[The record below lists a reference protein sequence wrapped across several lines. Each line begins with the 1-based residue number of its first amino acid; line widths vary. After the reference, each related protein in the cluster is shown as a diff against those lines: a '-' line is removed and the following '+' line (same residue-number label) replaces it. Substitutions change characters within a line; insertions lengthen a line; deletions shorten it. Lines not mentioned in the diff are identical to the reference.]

1 MAKTNV
7 TAKDRD
13 GFARARARGRS
24 RVQDP
29 STVVDARYDPVRNVI
44 DLTFHGGGSMSIP
57 RRIVPGLKKGP
68 CVCPGDDT
76 PICRWRCSVLA
87 ITRCRCLRARIG
99 RARFRHS
106 SVRRGD
112 RPPWWT
118 TKDQGQ
124 DGCREG
130 ERREGRTPAQ
140 GAVGVTDCGGLSTC
154 ECSKLVRGVT
164 IVLGHADGPKLWPR

>member
-13 GFARARARGRS
+13 RFGTRPSTRTEPRAGSFHGRGRPVRPGAQRHQSHVPRWRVDVHPAADRAR
-24 RVQDP
+24 P
-29 STVVDARYDPVRNVI
+29 SK
-44 DLTFHGGGSMSIP
+44 S
-57 RRIVPGLKKGP
+57 P

-99 RARFRHS
+99 RARFWHS

-130 ERREGRTPAQ
+130 ERCEGRTPAQ
-140 GAVGVTDCGGLSTC
+140 GAIGMTDCRGLSAC
-154 ECSKLVRGVT
+154 ECSKLVRRVT
-164 IVLGHADGPKLWPR
+164 IVLGHADGPELWPR